1 MGKQKYDWQK
11 MEMEFILSEY
21 DEAKS
26 FMQDKYKIYNWEVAK
41 NVKGWW
47 KAKQKY
53 KQKIYEDTLKRKWKE
68 ASKELSNKMERYEM
82 LGEEILQW
90 MEDQFNELKQTTKKG
105 EKKKKLYSNDIMN
118 IWKIKRTEMWL
129 PTNISKTENTNKE
142 ERNDLTDEE
151 TEALKQLLKKNKN

>member
-1 MGKQKYDWQK
+1 
-11 MEMEFILSEY
+11 
-21 DEAKS
+21 
-26 FMQDKYKIYNWEVAK
+26 
-41 NVKGWW
+41 
-47 KAKQKY
+47 
-53 KQKIYEDTLKRKWKE
+53 
-68 ASKELSNKMERYEM
+68 M

-118 IWKIKRTEMWL
+118 IWKIKRTEMGL